1 MENILLK
8 SKTFLTLMLLSIV
21 CCSPESNKAEKRKQ
35 GLLYKVNNK
44 LLYPEAITDDD
55 EFMMNIPVNWNPLD
69 SLLKSELNRSFR
81 SLGGPTKLVLVNAFQ
96 SQAGSQCI
104 ISKVITDKKD
114 FSFISED
121 IISNIQT
128 QIQGEGYKTN
138 ELNINNLNA
147 KQYLIRGK
155 NYVIIKLYIQLKDFY
170 QIDFIIPLSKYKS
183 EIERVESSLGT
194 IEHKGEL

>member
-96 SQAGSQCI
+96 SQVGSQCI

-121 IISNIQT
+121 VISDIQLK
-128 QIQGEGYKTN
+128 IHGDGYKTN
-138 ELNINNLNA
+138 DLNINNLSA
-147 KQYLIRGK
+147 KQYLVRGK
-155 NYVIIKLYIQLKDFY
+155 NHVIIKLFIQLNEFY
-170 QIDFIIPLSKYKS
+170 QIDFIIPLSQYKM
-183 EIERVESSLGT
+183 EIESIESSIGT
-194 IEHKGEL
+194 IRHK

>member
-21 CCSPESNKAEKRKQ
+21 CCSPESNKAEERKQ

-55 EFMMNIPVNWNPLD
+55 GFMMNIPVNWNPLD

-121 IISNIQT
+121 VISDIQLK
-128 QIQGEGYKTN
+128 IHGDGYKTN
-138 ELNINNLNA
+138 DLNINNLSA
-147 KQYLIRGK
+147 KQYLVRGK
-155 NYVIIKLYIQLKDFY
+155 NHVIIKLFIQLNEFY
-170 QIDFIIPLSKYKS
+170 QIDFIIPLSQYKMELES
-183 EIERVESSLGT
+183 IESSIGT
-194 IEHKGEL
+194 INHK

>member
-8 SKTFLTLMLLSIV
+8 PKTFLTLMLLSIV
-21 CCSPESNKAEKRKQ
+21 CCSPESNKAEERKQ

-55 EFMMNIPVNWNPLD
+55 GFMMNIPVNWNPLD
-69 SLLKSELNRSFR
+69 SLLKSELNRSFS

-96 SQAGSQCI
+96 SQAGTQCI

-121 IISNIQT
+121 VISDIQLK
-128 QIQGEGYKTN
+128 IHGDGYKTN
-138 ELNINNLNA
+138 ALNINNLSA
-147 KQYLIRGK
+147 KQYLVRGK
-155 NYVIIKLYIQLKDFY
+155 NHVIIKLFIQLNEFY
-170 QIDFIIPLSKYKS
+170 QIDFIIPLSQYKM
-183 EIERVESSLGT
+183 EIESIESSIGT
-194 IEHKGEL
+194 IRHK

>member
-1 MENILLK
+1 
-8 SKTFLTLMLLSIV
+8 MLLSIV

-69 SLLKSELNRSFR
+69 SLLKSEFNRSFR
-81 SLGGPTKLVLVNAFQ
+81 SQGGPTKLVLVNAFQ

-121 IISNIQT
+121 VISDIQLK
-128 QIQGEGYKTN
+128 IHGDGYKTN
-138 ELNINNLNA
+138 DLNINNLSA
-147 KQYLIRGK
+147 KQYLVRGK
-155 NYVIIKLYIQLKDFY
+155 NHVIIKLFIQLNEFY
-170 QIDFIIPLSKYKS
+170 QIDFIIPLSQYKM
-183 EIERVESSLGT
+183 EIESIESSIGT
-194 IEHKGEL
+194 IRHK

>member
-8 SKTFLTLMLLSIV
+8 PKTVLTLMLLIIV
-21 CCSPESNKAEKRKQ
+21 CCSPGSNKAEKRKQ

-69 SLLKSELNRSFR
+69 SLLKSEFNRSFR
-81 SLGGPTKLVLVNAFQ
+81 SQGGPTKLVLVNAFQ

-121 IISNIQT
+121 VISDIQLK
-128 QIQGEGYKTN
+128 IHGDGYKTN
-138 ELNINNLNA
+138 DLNINNLSA
-147 KQYLIRGK
+147 KQYLVRGK
-155 NYVIIKLYIQLKDFY
+155 NHVIIKLFIQLNKFY
-170 QIDFIIPLSKYKS
+170 QIDFIIPLSQYKM
-183 EIERVESSLGT
+183 EIESIESSIGT
-194 IEHKGEL
+194 IRHK

>member
-1 MENILLK
+1 
-8 SKTFLTLMLLSIV
+8 MLLSIV
-21 CCSPESNKAEKRKQ
+21 CCSPGSNKAEERKQ

-44 LLYPEAITDDD
+44 LLYPEAITNDDG
-55 EFMMNIPVNWNPLD
+55 FMMNIPVSWNPLD

-96 SQAGSQCI
+96 SQVGSQCI

-155 NYVIIKLYIQLKDFY
+155 NYVIIKLYTQLKDVY
-170 QIDFIIPLSKYKS
+170 QIDFIIPLSKYES
-183 EIERVESSLGT
+183 ELESIESSIGT
-194 IEHKGEL
+194 ITYQGKL

>member
-8 SKTFLTLMLLSIV
+8 PKTFLTLMLLSIV
-21 CCSPESNKAEKRKQ
+21 CCSPGSNKAEERKQ

-69 SLLKSELNRSFR
+69 SLLKSEFNRSFR
-81 SLGGPTKLVLVNAFQ
+81 SQGGPTKLVLVNAFQ

-121 IISNIQT
+121 VISDIQLK
-128 QIQGEGYKTN
+128 IHGDGYKTN
-138 ELNINNLNA
+138 DLNINNLSA
-147 KQYLIRGK
+147 KQYLVRGK
-155 NYVIIKLYIQLKDFY
+155 NHVIIKLFIQLNEFY
-170 QIDFIIPLSKYKS
+170 QIDFIIPLSQYKM
-183 EIERVESSLGT
+183 EIESIESSIGT
-194 IEHKGEL
+194 IRHK

>member
-8 SKTFLTLMLLSIV
+8 PKTFLTLMLLSIV
-21 CCSPESNKAEKRKQ
+21 CCSPESNKAEERKQ

-55 EFMMNIPVNWNPLD
+55 GFMMNIPVNWNPLD
-69 SLLKSELNRSFR
+69 SLLKSELNRSFS
-81 SLGGPTKLVLVNAFQ
+81 SLEGPTKLVLVNAFQ

-121 IISNIQT
+121 VISDIQLK
-128 QIQGEGYKTN
+128 IHGDGYKTN
-138 ELNINNLNA
+138 DLNINNLSA
-147 KQYLIRGK
+147 KQYLVRGK
-155 NYVIIKLYIQLKDFY
+155 NHVIIKLFIQLNEFY
-170 QIDFIIPLSKYKS
+170 QIDFIIPLSQYKM
-183 EIERVESSLGT
+183 EIESIESSIGT
-194 IEHKGEL
+194 IRHK

>member
-8 SKTFLTLMLLSIV
+8 PKTFLTLMLLSIV
-21 CCSPESNKAEKRKQ
+21 CCSPGSNKAEERKQ

-55 EFMMNIPVNWNPLD
+55 GFMMNIPVNWNPLD

-121 IISNIQT
+121 VISDIQLK
-128 QIQGEGYKTN
+128 IHGDGYKTN
-138 ELNINNLNA
+138 DLNINNLSA
-147 KQYLIRGK
+147 KQYLVRGK
-155 NYVIIKLYIQLKDFY
+155 NHVIIKLFIQLNEFY
-170 QIDFIIPLSKYKS
+170 QIDFIIPLSQYKM
-183 EIERVESSLGT
+183 EIESIESSIGT
-194 IEHKGEL
+194 IRHK

>member
-8 SKTFLTLMLLSIV
+8 PKTFLTLMLLSIV
-21 CCSPESNKAEKRKQ
+21 CCSPGSNKAEERKQ

-44 LLYPEAITDDD
+44 LLYPEAITNDDG
-55 EFMMNIPVNWNPLD
+55 FMMNIPVNWNPLD

-121 IISNIQT
+121 VISDIQLK
-128 QIQGEGYKTN
+128 IHGDGYKTN
-138 ELNINNLNA
+138 DLNINNLSA
-147 KQYLIRGK
+147 KQYLVRGK
-155 NYVIIKLYIQLKDFY
+155 NHVIIKLFIQLNEFY
-170 QIDFIIPLSKYKS
+170 QIDFIIPLSQYKM
-183 EIERVESSLGT
+183 EIESIESSIGT
-194 IEHKGEL
+194 IRHK